1 MTFKRSFNAI
11 SPPWTG
17 KNHYMGI
24 QLNSFYLIHYDYDG
38 VARYN
43 FEVDNA
49 DSKRCGHYEPIHFY
63 HLEA

>member
-1 MTFKRSFNAI
+1 M
-11 SPPWTG
+11 G
-17 KNHYMGI
+17 K
-24 QLNSFYLIHYDYDG
+24 QLNSFFLIHYDYDG